1 MRQYVIDELRQG
13 EIDRIRKYLAKH
25 CQMSDLDD
33 CYWLMIPD
41 ELLSDAQREHRGC
54 CGPFAVG
61 VLIGK
66 DRISIEFLVRSRQK
80 IRCNCIAF
88 ATPAQMEF
96 ILAFVDE
103 LVKFNNIVV

>member
-1 MRQYVIDELRQG
+1 MRQYVIDELRAG
-13 EIDRIRKYLAKH
+13 EIDRIRTYLAKH

-33 CYWLMIPD
+33 CYWL
-41 ELLSDAQREHRGC
+41 LLPEDTLSVVQKEHLAS

-61 VLIGK
+61 VLIE
-66 DRISIEFLVRSRQK
+66 RERLVIEFLVRSREK

-88 ATPAQMEF
+88 ANAKQREF
-96 ILAFVDE
+96 IFAFADE

>member
-1 MRQYVIDELRQG
+1 MRQYVIDELRQS
-13 EIDRIRKYLAKH
+13 EIDRIRTYLAKH
-25 CQMSDLDD
+25 CQMSDLND
-33 CYWLMIPD
+33 CYWL
-41 ELLSDAQREHRGC
+41 LLPEDTLSPVQNEHLAS

-61 VLIGK
+61 VLIEK
-66 DRISIEFLVRSRQK
+66 ERLVIEFLVRSRKK

-88 ATPAQMEF
+88 ANSKQREF